1 MIASREETTIRSF
14 MRLPLRGAIS
24 AYEACAADVYRAF
37 GGSWFIGSV
46 LTVFYLVAF
55 SSGLLMGALIYELL
69 LGPFGRPLGSPINR
83 AVDVG
88 ALLLL
93 LYAASSLM
101 CIVARAAVQ
110 VITYLCYE
118 MRGDVLFYLLI
129 VATVAAAALLILS
142 AVLPPIV
149 SNETLD
155 TVAGLS
161 VIGVLLFGTL
171 TAWLYV
177 RYRWP
182 SNPRGRVFDRDI
194 GLAWSHMSDPRR
206 ARFGFGE
213 H

>member
-1 MIASREETTIRSF
+1 V
-14 MRLPLRGAIS
+14 RLPLRGTIS

-46 LTVFYLVAF
+46 LTVLYLVAF
-55 SSGLLMGALIYELL
+55 SSGLLIGALIYELL

-83 AVDVG
+83 AVHVA

-93 LYAASSLM
+93 VYTASSLL
-101 CIVARAAVQ
+101 CIVARGAVRG
-110 VITYLCYE
+110 ITYLCYE

-129 VATVAAAALLILS
+129 VATAAAAALLMIS
-142 AVLPPIV
+142 AALPPLV
-149 SNETLD
+149 SDETLD
-155 TVAGLS
+155 TAAGLS
-161 VIGVLLFGTL
+161 VVGVLIFGTL

-182 SNPRGRVFDRDI
+182 SNRRGRVFDRDI

>member
-1 MIASREETTIRSF
+1 

-24 AYEACAADVYRAF
+24 AYEACAADAYRAF

-46 LTVFYLVAF
+46 LTMLYFMAF
-55 SSGLLMGALIYELL
+55 TWGLLLGALIYELL
-69 LGPFGRPLGSPINR
+69 LGPFGRPLGSSINR
-83 AVDVG
+83 ALHVA

-101 CIVARAAVQ
+101 CIVARATVRG
-110 VITYLCYE
+110 ITYLCYE

-129 VATVAAAALLILS
+129 VATVAAAALLIIS

-149 SNETLD
+149 SDATLD
-155 TVAGLS
+155 AVAGLS
-161 VIGVLLFGTL
+161 VMGVLIFGTL

-182 SNPRGRVFDRDI
+182 SNPRARVFDRDI

-206 ARFGFGE
+206 ARFRFGE